1 MAITSFLIWL
11 MVPPG
16 RLCPIQGL
24 HNPGFRRVFV
34 FALPVSRNYFLLT
47 WKGRCGTVSKVSM
60 DRQIKMIDMGARSM
74 QDKLFMQ
81 RDDALE
87 VITKALAS
95 ELEER
100 NTRLDSVLRSS
111 KAEQTVF
118 LRGVV
123 SKVEQ
128 LLRKRT
134 EFDEDMVKRGIQD
147 VMRVWHDSW
156 AL

>member
-1 MAITSFLIWL
+1 
-11 MVPPG
+11 
-16 RLCPIQGL
+16 
-24 HNPGFRRVFV
+24 
-34 FALPVSRNYFLLT
+34 
-47 WKGRCGTVSKVSM
+47 M